1 MTHSISQSKL
11 SIIIPTYNEAASI
24 QALIDSIVSQSNPF
38 IHQIIISDS
47 PASTDDTLEIAKAN
61 ANVLA
66 VTSPQKG
73 RSAQM
78 NFGASLATGDI
89 LYFVHADTRLHPDFC
104 TDIQQAI
111 RNGYQLGC
119 YRYLFDTYPTPLLR
133 INSFFTRFNKIWCRG
148 GDQTLF
154 ITQQAFQKLG
164 GFKQDYLIME
174 DYDILLRAQEAQLA
188 FKIIPKNVVV
198 SARKYSTNG
207 YFKVQLANFTVMCM
221 FLKGKTSQQEMAEM
235 YKKMLDYR
243 N

>member
-1 MTHSISQSKL
+1 MTHSISTKKL

-24 QALIDSIVSQSNPF
+24 QALIHSILSQKNEF
-38 IHQIIISDS
+38 IHQIIIADS
-47 PASTDDTLEIAKAN
+47 PASTDGTLEAAQAIPG
-61 ANVLA
+61 VLA
-66 VTSPQKG
+66 VKSPQRG

-78 NFGASLATGDI
+78 NYGASFATGDI
-89 LYFVHADTRLHPDFC
+89 FYFVHADTRLHPDFC
-104 TDIQQAI
+104 MDIQAAI
-111 RNGYQLGC
+111 REGFHLGC

-154 ITQQAFQKLG
+154 ITKEAFLALG
-164 GFKQDYLIME
+164 GFQADYLIME
-174 DYDILLRAQEAQLA
+174 DYDILLRAQEAKMA

-207 YFKVQLANFTVMCM
+207 YFKVQFANFTVMRM
-221 FLKGKTSQQEMAEM
+221 FLKGKHTQQEMAET

>member
-1 MTHSISQSKL
+1 LSQK
-11 SIIIPTYNEAASI
+11 NA
-24 QALIDSIVSQSNPF
+24 F
-38 IHQIIISDS
+38 IYQIIVSDS
-47 PASTDDTLEIAKAN
+47 PASTDGTLEVAQAIPGI
-61 ANVLA
+61 LA
-66 VTSPQKG
+66 VKSPQKG

-78 NFGASLATGDI
+78 NFGASFATGDI

-104 TDIQQAI
+104 SDIQKAI
-111 RNGYQLGC
+111 QDGYHLGC

-154 ITQQAFQKLG
+154 ITQQAFQQLG
-164 GFKQDYLIME
+164 GFRADYLIME
-174 DYDILLRAQEAQLA
+174 DYDILLRAQEALLA

-207 YFKVQLANFTVMCM
+207 YFKVQFANFTVMRM
-221 FLKGKTSQQEMAEM
+221 FLKGKYTQQEMAET

>member
-1 MTHSISQSKL
+1 MTHSIYQKKL

-24 QALIDSIVSQSNPF
+24 QALIDSILSQKNDF
-38 IHQIIISDS
+38 IHQIIVSDS
-47 PASTDDTLEIAKAN
+47 PASTDGTLEVAQAIPGI
-61 ANVLA
+61 LA
-66 VTSPQKG
+66 VKSPQKG

-78 NFGASLATGDI
+78 NFGASFATGDI

-104 TDIQQAI
+104 SDIQRAI
-111 RNGYQLGC
+111 QGGFHLGC

-154 ITQQAFQKLG
+154 ITQQAFQQLG
-164 GFKQDYLIME
+164 GFRADYLIME

-207 YFKVQLANFTVMCM
+207 YFKVQFANFTVMRM
-221 FLKGKTSQQEMAEM
+221 FLKGKYTQQEMADT